1 MILSRFQSCAAFVL
15 TGLAVALSGPA
26 AFAQADGLRI
36 SFDFTGRVDCDQ
48 PLKVNNFPFSGRG
61 SGVLYG
67 NRKASLDMSITGT
80 STNTMR
86 FDASL
91 GGRPT
96 EAPGGTAQLR
106 VAGSNR
112 LRMIWSLPNNEFT
125 VDITASKAGCKAA
138 INTRLKGGSRQY
150 SLFDG
155 GRFLFCAKPRITQT
169 SCNIR

>member
-1 MILSRFQSCAAFVL
+1 MIARSVDQ
-15 TGLAVALSGPA
+15 LAVTLGSQA
-26 AFAQADGLRI
+26 AAITVQQAIVGLIQENITTLFAQW
-36 SFDFTGRVDCDQ
+36 
-48 PLKVNNFPFSGRG
+48 
-61 SGVLYG
+61 
-67 NRKASLDMSITGT
+67 SLDVDVNGVIGGMKFLNNGT
-80 STNTMR
+80 VVDLTI
-86 FDASL
+86 
-91 GGRPT
+91 
-96 EAPGGTAQLR
+96 Q
-106 VAGSNR
+106 SNR